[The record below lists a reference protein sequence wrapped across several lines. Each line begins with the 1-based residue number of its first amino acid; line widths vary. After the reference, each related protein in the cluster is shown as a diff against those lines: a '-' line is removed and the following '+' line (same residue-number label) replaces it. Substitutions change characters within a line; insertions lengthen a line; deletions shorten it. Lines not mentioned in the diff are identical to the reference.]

1 MKNFLIKNTLKTPF
15 VNLNADSGLIE
26 FKGRSI
32 PEDARAY
39 FEPIIDWLKDYADNP
54 AFKTIVNFQFEYFNT
69 STSKWLIS
77 VFKLLCEMREA
88 DNEVEFNWFYDD
100 DDLLEYARE
109 MEDFFQIKMNTRE
122 VESCKMPI

>member
-88 DNEVEFNWFYDD
+88 DNEVEFNWFYHD